1 MKSYTESNTNEK
13 LTQKRDKNK
22 FKVADKRYGYEK
34 SSLNRNRYQNRFLR
48 RPISTRSY
56 QIKYPVSVQQY
67 RRFTKSYTKNY
78 YSKLNK
84 RVKDTN
90 NLARNN
96 NNYRTTYRFNT
107 KNVVNNERGNKSL
120 KYRRFLKYFQKVETN
135 SDSIDYERL
144 LKANLDDA
152 MFHRENISQIMDR
165 RRHLERSRKISKR
178 QF

>member
-1 MKSYTESNTNEK
+1 MKSYTEINTK
-13 LTQKRDKNK
+13 KKFTRKRDKN
-22 FKVADKRYGYEK
+22 VSDERYGYEK
-34 SSLNRNRYQNRFLR
+34 SSFNRNRYQNRFLR

-67 RRFTKSYTKNY
+67 RRFTSYTKNY
-78 YSKLNK
+78 FLKLSKT
-84 RVKDTN
+84 VKDTN

-96 NNYRTTYRFNT
+96 NNYRTKYKYNT
-107 KNVVNNERGNKSL
+107 KNVVNNERRNKSL
-120 KYRRFLKYFQKVETN
+120 KYRRFLKYFQKVVTN

-152 MFHRENISQIMDR
+152 MFHRENISLIMDR
-165 RRHLERSRKISKR
+165 RRHLDRSRKISKR